1 MINLTFLMFQGL
13 LRNDSTCFILW
24 NNLQFCLLDLF
35 QFMLLFLCT
44 FPKTLKIGMF
54 AMDKNMVILCVCVR
68 DTSFRFSE
76 VKLRSNYMLKQN
88 SCIQIMYSATINLE
102 LDAHYPSVLFHFCS
116 HVKKIKYK
124 CNYFPGGNKCQQ
136 FNIQKGNNHNAR
148 WPKQ

>member
-1 MINLTFLMFQGL
+1 
-13 LRNDSTCFILW
+13 
-24 NNLQFCLLDLF
+24 
-35 QFMLLFLCT
+35 MLLFLCT

-124 CNYFPGGNKCQQ
+124 CNYFPGGNKCQR

-148 WPKQ
+148 